1 MIRFKTILGSIF
13 TLTFALSPFHA
24 QDSYAGFHDYSGKGT
39 QAGQQRT
46 WKGAVKNF
54 LQPGSAPKNVAESAT
69 RQLKQQKMDETKRA
83 QIANQLREAQQA
95 LLAQAPQVRARL
107 IQTQQAKDE
116 GLKAFQQRALEL
128 KAGGATKEQIAKDP
142 TVRRQI
148 QALRQAR
155 AANTNAQIQ
164 DRLIVNALKRSGFP
178 QAIRK

>member
-1 MIRFKTILGSIF
+1 MIRFKIILGSIF

-54 LQPGSAPKNVAESAT
+54 LQPGSAPKNVAESAS
-69 RQLKQQKMDETKRA
+69 RQLKQEKMDEAKRA
-83 QIANQLREAQQA
+83 DFINQRREARQG
-95 LLAQAPQVRARL
+95 LRAQVPQVRAR
-107 IQTQQAKDE
+107 IAETQRAKDE

-142 TVRRQI
+142 TVQRQFR
-148 QALRQAR
+148 ALRQAR
-155 AANTNAQIQ
+155 AANTNAQNQ
-164 DRLIVNALKRSGFP
+164 GRLIVNAVKRSLAP
-178 QAIRK
+178 KTQK